1 MDGIKLLSILVLI
14 SNAVTVLVGSLFL
27 VSKIWPPARK
37 SLWLGEKIIDK
48 HSLQIVLLVS
58 VLATLGSL
66 YLSEVRGF
74 PPCKL
79 CWFQRIFMYP
89 IPILVL
95 SAIYKKTKDVF
106 LYILPLSL
114 IGGLIAGYHYYLQLN
129 PNPYVPCGDIGFSV
143 SCSENFF
150 THFGYITIPWMS
162 FSAFL
167 VIFSVSLLMSSSD
180 NPGVSRHKFS

>member
-1 MDGIKLLSILVLI
+1 MDGIKLLSILVLFA
-14 SNAVTVLVGSLFL
+14 NAATVLCAVLILASKLGYFRKYWLKVEKLIQSRSLKL
-27 VSKIWPPARK
+27 
-37 SLWLGEKIIDK
+37 
-48 HSLQIVLLVS
+48 VLLVS
-58 VLATLGSL
+58 VVAAFGSL
-66 YLSEVRGF
+66 YLSEIRAF

-89 IPILVL
+89 IPVLVL
-95 SAIYKKTKDVF
+95 TSIYRKTKDLF
-106 LYILPLSL
+106 QYLMPLSF
-114 IGGLIAGYHYYLQLN
+114 IGMLIAGYHYYLQLN
-129 PNPYVPCGDIGFSV
+129 PNPYAPCGDIGFSV

-167 VIFSVSLLMSSSD
+167 VIFSVSLLMSGSD